1 MLPLFF
7 SRHVRSAMDKLSRKT
22 RRSFVKLLPA
32 NVVLHVCASG
42 SPGSLSRKL
51 LHRPHVGKKERT
63 HWASRRIRQ
72 EDNGVVLEFP
82 MSNNL
87 IHAGQ
92 KEPAQSWLS
101 SLWFCRQH
109 MHGQFPL
116 AESLPNMVATGQFSF
131 PIKTAWAKKQPFLS
145 GSDKFPGFALTH
157 VRLPPKVTPEIYTT
171 ENGTKNAKFI
181 IPGITSAAQ
190 LAQTLTL
197 LSDLFDRASDH
208 GPREPAKTDP
218 VDASAKKTT
227 VASAQES

>member
-1 MLPLFF
+1 MKQLSPK
-7 SRHVRSAMDKLSRKT
+7 VRK
-22 RRSFVKLLPA
+22 SFIKLLPA

-131 PIKTAWAKKQPFLS
+131 PIKTAWAKKQHFLS

-181 IPGITSAAQ
+181 IPGITSADQ

-197 LSDLFDRASDH
+197 LSDLFDRASDD
-208 GPREPAKTDP
+208 GPLGFEKKDRAGAYVE
-218 VDASAKKTT
+218 KTT
-227 VASAQES
+227 AVSRQES